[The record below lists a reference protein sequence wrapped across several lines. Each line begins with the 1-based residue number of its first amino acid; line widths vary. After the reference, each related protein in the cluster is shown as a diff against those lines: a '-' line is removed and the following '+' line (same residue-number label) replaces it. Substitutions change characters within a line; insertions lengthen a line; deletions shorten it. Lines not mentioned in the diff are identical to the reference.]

1 MIILTLISTLYLSSS
16 GDGNVWK
23 LSTNGF
29 DNRWSITKKN
39 KRKYNY
45 KMKFILPLKISF
57 KIQAITPCCSYEQW
71 FSIFKKSG
79 YLLEIKIFRNDSI
92 KTS

>member
-1 MIILTLISTLYLSSS
+1 
-16 GDGNVWK
+16 
-23 LSTNGF
+23 
-29 DNRWSITKKN
+29 
-39 KRKYNY
+39 
-45 KMKFILPLKISF
+45 MKFILPLKISF

-92 KTS
+92 KTSWSYGETLNACVSIAWMISRNVIGLVKVFAW

>member
-29 DNRWSITKKN
+29 DNRWSITKK
-39 KRKYNY
+39 
-45 KMKFILPLKISF
+45 
-57 KIQAITPCCSYEQW
+57 
-71 FSIFKKSG
+71 
-79 YLLEIKIFRNDSI
+79 
-92 KTS
+92 